1 LQEGDYLVDSLII
14 FLLMSLLVYGG
25 RGAKTNWQYL
35 IVVVLCIKGSYWFD
49 REESMN
55 SKVDVKLKGVKD
67 AIQ

>member
-1 LQEGDYLVDSLII
+1 
-14 FLLMSLLVYGG
+14 MSVLVYG
-25 RGAKTNWQYL
+25 RSAKANWQYL

-55 SKVDVKLKGVKD
+55 SKVDVKLKGAKD

>member
-1 LQEGDYLVDSLII
+1 MQEGDYLVDNLII
-14 FLLMSLLVYGG
+14 FLLMSVLVYG
-25 RGAKTNWQYL
+25 RSAKANWQYL

>member
-1 LQEGDYLVDSLII
+1 
-14 FLLMSLLVYGG
+14 MSVLVYG
-25 RGAKTNWQYL
+25 RSAKVNWQYL